1 MPKYTQCTSLG
12 ELVRRSHLI
21 DIDARSKLLK
31 AKSKRQEDIDYF
43 MTGEKEASEKK
54 SKRQRKRQDS
64 NQSNLLAMFMD
75 KMGPKK
81 RTNNDDDRLNSPEGS
96 LSGSQ
101 RLRQMT
107 SLVKQDTKDLPDE
120 KLLERRKRRQRA
132 RSVSDGVAAM
142 RLFSSTSLPAEEALK
157 SDSTSM
163 ELEGKLQA
171 FTPRQAGKR
180 RPRQRMMSTGVLQ
193 MQSEKL
199 DSFFNG
205 DHGDKNSEIFDK
217 WLRSKDTE
225 KRKTNF
231 SAKQSGL
238 KPVEEILK
246 DNVHDQLDNED
257 EISIHSSIHSEDS
270 VEIRVVTVEAE
281 ENLLHNVPISERLR
295 TFISLDRY
303 PLLSAIFGSM
313 FVLFLLSVRVEI
325 ILLDTCALKDNL
337 NTWNFVPSRIA
348 AFWLIVTWLISF
360 LIESSITL
368 FLFGRKGKNFQPVFV
383 IAAAFDL
390 ILTCICLG
398 IFLWAESQR
407 CCQCYERRSI
417 IFMADLPKEDGICEV
432 PYPSK
437 CCPSFGSR
445 LCNGVGKLEPFAS
458 LIAVR
463 IIRFSM
469 ARIFV
474 RSSTNIK
481 KYLSKEHN
489 NNEQIIDEV
498 VPGESDMENH
508 RKDDI
513 DFDHRTGTIAELW
526 VLALE
531 KYPDIA
537 KEHGI
542 FSGLLLE
549 TMLGIEKL
557 PFDQNALAK
566 SDSKNVSTLSFK
578 ERRLERA
585 ISALSVR
592 SAGGSSI
599 GFDLNTHND
608 NNFLRPAAHLIR
620 SMRRCECKWQW
631 LKSRGDLS
639 WEVVDVVMTEF
650 EIVWF
655 DATASSTYWDEA
667 ENNRIQIVKGDMKKG
682 GKGLHLSDVSSGR
695 EVLGRLALTDID
707 HISIQRI
714 MPSTEVPH
722 STDPTLDLEAT
733 NQQYIFKEYW
743 KDYDDSCNL
752 TLPLDKHWEDITEDR
767 LILHSSQ
774 GTLSLRFF
782 VDLYDVVEP
791 ASSGETIEKKQGA
804 LLWCESISHLCGKSQ
819 LKQKLPHFGEN
830 RNDELNDFIEV
841 ITRNR
846 RGT

>member
-21 DIDARSKLLK
+21 DIDARSKLMK
-31 AKSKRQEDIDYF
+31 AKSKRQEDIDYY
-43 MTGEKEASEKK
+43 MTGEASEKK
-54 SKRQRKRQDS
+54 SKRQRQRQDS
-64 NQSNLLAMFMD
+64 NQSNLLAMFID

-81 RTNNDDDRLNSPEGS
+81 RTNDEDRLNSPEDS

-132 RSVSDGVAAM
+132 RSVSDGVASM
-142 RLFSSTSLPAEEALK
+142 RLFSSTSLPAENALK
-157 SDSTSM
+157 SDSTSI

-180 RPRQRMMSTGVLQ
+180 RPRQKMMSAGVLQ
-193 MQSEKL
+193 MQSEKF
-199 DSFFNG
+199 DSFFND
-205 DHGDKNSEIFDK
+205 DHGNNNSEIVDK
-217 WLRSKDTE
+217 WLQSKDTE
-225 KRKTNF
+225 KRKTKF
-231 SAKQSGL
+231 PTKQSGL

-246 DNVHDQLDNED
+246 DDVHDQLDNED

-270 VEIRVVTVEAE
+270 VEIRVVTLEAE
-281 ENLLHNVPISERLR
+281 ENLLYSVPISERLR
-295 TFISLDRY
+295 TFISLERY

-313 FVLFLLSVRVEI
+313 FILFLLSVRVEL
-325 ILLDTCALKDNL
+325 ILFDTCALKDNL

-348 AFWLIVTWLISF
+348 AFWLIVTWFISF

-368 FLFGRKGKNFQPVFV
+368 FLFGRKGKNFQPAFV
-383 IAAAFDL
+383 IAASFDL
-390 ILTCICLG
+390 ILTCICLI
-398 IFLWAESQR
+398 IFLSAESQR
-407 CCQCYERRSI
+407 CCQCYERM
-417 IFMADLPKEDGICEV
+417 MADLPKEDSICEV

-437 CCPSFGSR
+437 CCPAFGSR
-445 LCNGVGKLEPFAS
+445 LCNGIGKLEPYAS

-463 IIRFSM
+463 IIRFAL

-489 NNEQIIDEV
+489 NEQIIDEV

-508 RKDDI
+508 KKVDI
-513 DFDHRTGTIAELW
+513 DFVHRTGTIAELW

-566 SDSKNVSTLSFK
+566 SDSKNLSTLTFK

-631 LKSRGDLS
+631 LKSQGDLS

-655 DATASSTYWDEA
+655 DATASSIYWDEA
-667 ENNRIQIVKGDMKKG
+667 ENERIQIVKGDIVDKKG

-695 EVLGRLALTDID
+695 MVLGRLALIDID

-714 MPSTEVPH
+714 MPSMEVPNYTSVKSH
-722 STDPTLDLEAT
+722 PTLDVEAT
-733 NQQYIFKEYW
+733 NQQFISKEFW

-752 TLPLDKHWEDITEDR
+752 TLPLDKQWEDIMEDR

-782 VDLYDVVEP
+782 VDLYDIVQP

-830 RNDELNDFIEV
+830 RSDELNDFIEV